1 MLFHGLFRSLP
12 FPDLFCIHLN
22 ASRNNAPI
30 KYINAH
36 LRVNCSRNYGILR
49 NSATPPSPPLRY
61 IVTVGICICIYKWTQ
76 FLRKYQ
82 YQPTRTDTKL
92 LSGSV
97 CSFITLTKLCNQ
109 VCIHGT
115 PSTPVTQK
123 LYVSAFIALP
133 WMGKCIL
140 SALCE
145 PLAHPKDT
153 FSYKIN
159 TKLRSYRFR
168 SYSAICSRIIQLIF

>member
-1 MLFHGLFRSLP
+1 MLFHTVRGLFRSLP

-49 NSATPPSPPLRY
+49 NSATPPSPTLCY
-61 IVTVGICICIYKWTQ
+61 IVTVGKYNAPNFYENNITGLQYRYEIEKWRS
-76 FLRKYQ
+76 L
-82 YQPTRTDTKL
+82 
-92 LSGSV
+92 

-115 PSTPVTQK
+115 QSTPVLQK
-123 LYVSAFIALP
+123 VYVGVFVALP
-133 WMGKCIL
+133 
-140 SALCE
+140 
-145 PLAHPKDT
+145 
-153 FSYKIN
+153 
-159 TKLRSYRFR
+159 
-168 SYSAICSRIIQLIF
+168 